1 MNTHIRKFAGL
12 LLATSLLASAA
23 MADSVVEIRQANAG
37 GDPNSDVGGTRI
49 RVDGA
54 GVDRYDDVKTS
65 TLDVWVAVRGKTPDG
80 ADRFKTLRLSV
91 ENKTIDGAK
100 PGNAWKNYKIS
111 LPYLNPRSNSVANV
125 RISPVQRCNEHL
137 NSLAGTARANA
148 LKDGFNIL
156 LRNAYSLRAV
166 SSWDLHPGGSPG
178 PGFEE
183 TYNRDFISEEHADAI
198 LVCLALDRPK
208 PRTQTSTQGVDPR
221 PGQRMEPTLKTV
233 KIRIEPAAIE
243 VVNGQRCPTNLQLHG
258 AVTTIREFK
267 GSALFVGPGFISPL
281 TPLDFDD
288 AGTRNVRAT
297 YPLRW
302 NQEPGLAAAPPT
314 TGRSQTLTLRFNVV
328 NRDNEVLESVND
340 TVKVTCELVPPPA
353 SVAVAGSIAA
363 VIDFDARIR
372 RADRAGPAGGTQLW
386 VYSEGPSLAKSCAL
400 HGRGGNVPNWKVLT
414 TVDIAAGA
422 TVKVMTA
429 LLPRGPGLD
438 FRLVCPGEPAANR
451 GNNTYELN

>member
-1 MNTHIRKFAGL
+1 MNIEKTSFAGL
-12 LLATSLLASAA
+12 LLATSLFASAA

-54 GVDRYDDVKTS
+54 GVDRYDDVKTT
-65 TLDVWVAVRGKTPDG
+65 TLEIWVAVRGKTPGG
-80 ADRFKTLRLSV
+80 ADRFKGLRLSA

-100 PGNAWKNYKIS
+100 PGGAWKNYKINV
-111 LPYLNPRSNSVANV
+111 PFLNPRSNSVANV

-137 NSLAGTARANA
+137 ESLSGTARANA

-183 TYNRDFISEEHADAI
+183 PYHRDFVSEESADAI
-198 LVCLALDRPK
+198 LVCVALDRPK

-221 PGQRMEPTLKTV
+221 PGQRMQPTLKTV

-243 VVNGQRCPTNLQLHG
+243 VVNGQRCPTNLQLIG
-258 AVTTIREFK
+258 TITTIREFK
-267 GSALFVGPGFISPL
+267 GSALFVGPAFFSPL

-302 NQEPGLAAAPPT
+302 NQELGLAGAAPT

-340 TVKVTCELVPPPA
+340 TVKVTCELIPPPTP
-353 SVAVAGSIAA
+353 VAITGSLAA
-363 VIDFDARIR
+363 ATDFDARIR

-386 VYSEGPSLAKSCAL
+386 VYNEGPQLAKSCAL
-400 HGRGGNVPNWKVLT
+400 QGRGGNVPNWKVLT

-422 TVKVMTA
+422 TVQIKTA
-429 LLPRGPGLD
+429 LLPRGPGLK
-438 FRLVCPGEPAANR
+438 FRLQCPGEPAANR